1 MFGGRA
7 ARWRTAGRCL
17 GSGAERDDQDH
28 SDGKLSWHVFV
39 VSEEFISSI
48 RASFVS
54 QSDIGLANIDNG
66 HVPMLQY
73 DANLASTTERI
84 VHRLLAA
91 PIHSILACIR

>member
-7 ARWRTAGRCL
+7 ARWLTAGRCL
-17 GSGAERDDQDH
+17 GSGVKRGDQDR
-28 SDGKLSWHVFV
+28 SDGKLSWNVFV
-39 VSEEFISSI
+39 VSEKFISSI

-54 QSDIGLANIDNG
+54 QSDVGLVNIDSG

-84 VHRLLAA
+84 VDD
-91 PIHSILACIR
+91 PFGCIR